1 MRTPH
6 NNTVFINYWKLS
18 PTFITTIRSCIKI
31 QFYMKKSYDDK
42 INNVIKDANLTHL
55 NVINYMKILF
65 VKAMI

>member
-1 MRTPH
+1 
-6 NNTVFINYWKLS
+6 
-18 PTFITTIRSCIKI
+18 
-31 QFYMKKSYDDK
+31 MKKSYDDK